1 VRLSILLAAALI
13 AVSGCQRKH
22 DPPGDAPANV
32 HALAGDGVA
41 LLTWDALPGLT
52 YWIFYRQGTTVT
64 AAETGSIAVK
74 NALEPRAVI
83 GLLNDTTYAFVMN
96 ATDNDSAAG
105 PSSPVVTTTT
115 KLAGDTW
122 VNGAPIPIGA
132 TPQNLNALAFS
143 GTRYVAVGDAGTIL
157 AGDFNYGS
165 PSPNLGVTLWMSPV
179 TLPTNFT
186 ENLRSVI
193 FNGSFVALGENGS
206 VLTSADG
213 VNWAANVPI
222 TVNGAPVTGMNG
234 IAFSGVGYVAVGNG
248 GQLFT
253 SNNLAA
259 PWVQGNSNTTEDL
272 TSVELLNGAL
282 FATGTNGTLLVAAD
296 GVNWIAQTTGLSA
309 GTTLRA
315 VTFMPNA
322 PPTAVRFV
330 AVGDAG
336 AVVTGISVPSSV
348 QITWTPTVLAGGQN
362 LRSVTVGGATGFR
375 FMAVGLGGAVVFGNS
390 VIDNVPVSSIQW
402 STPATQS
409 PTGDMS
415 SVLFFLGQYLAVG
428 SAGANAVS
436 H

>member
-13 AVSGCQRKH
+13 ALPGCQRKH
-22 DPPGDAPANV
+22 DPPSDPPANV
-32 HALAGDGVA
+32 SVLPGDGVA
-41 LLTWDALPGLT
+41 LLSWDPLPGLT
-52 YWIFYRQGTTVT
+52 YWIFYRPGTTVN
-64 AAETGSIAVK
+64 AAEPGSIAVK

-83 GLLNDTTYAFVMN
+83 GLLNDTQYAFVMN

-115 KLAGDTW
+115 RLAGDTW
-122 VNGAPIPIGA
+122 VNGAPIGA
-132 TPQNLNALAFS
+132 VPQNMNALAFS

-157 AGDFNYGS
+157 AGDFAYGS
-165 PSPNLGVTLWMSPV
+165 PSPNLGVTLWMQPV

-213 VNWAANVPI
+213 VNWVANVPI
-222 TVNGAPVTGMNG
+222 TVSGAPVTGMNG

-253 SNNLAA
+253 STNLVA
-259 PWVQGNSNTTEDL
+259 WVQGNSNTTEDL

-282 FATGTNGTLLVAAD
+282 FATGTNGTLLISPD
-296 GVNWIAQTTGLSA
+296 GTTWNPQTTGLPA

-322 PPTAVRFV
+322 PPPSVRFV

-336 AVVTGISVPSSV
+336 AVVTSTDVTNG
-348 QITWTPTVLAGGQN
+348 QGTWTPTVLPGLQN

-375 FMAVGLGGAVVFGNS
+375 FMAVGLGGVVVFGDS
-390 VIDNVPVSSIQW
+390 VINNVPVNSIQW

-409 PTGDMS
+409 PTGDLS